1 MAIPGSRVVAVVL
14 ALLAV
19 NGLLAWLTFRGE
31 AGSVGPEAVAQ
42 AAERTSTSDG
52 MRFSLL
58 GEMELPEVGS
68 VSFTG
73 SGAVDVQDQRGYA
86 SMDMSALARRAGAP
100 GADQGDW
107 TMEMV
112 FDRRFVYMKFA
123 LLGAA
128 LGGKSW
134 LGFDLERVSEELGV
148 DSSLLRSQQQQ
159 GADPTS
165 TLRFLKA
172 ASDEV
177 EEVGTEQVR
186 GVETTHYRATV
197 DLSSFA
203 GVTELG
209 GDDEMETDVWVGEDN
224 LIRRVKWSQSI
235 KPQGTDQAVDAAF
248 TCEYYDFGTEVQV
261 EPPPAHDVQDMT
273 QAVAAQLAAGR

>member
-1 MAIPGSRVVAVVL
+1 MAAPGSRVVAVVL
-14 ALLAV
+14 ALLAA
-19 NGLLAWLTFRGE
+19 NGLFAWLTFRGQ

-52 MRFSLL
+52 LRFSLL

-86 SMDMSALARRAGAP
+86 SMDMSALARQAGAP
-100 GADQGDW
+100 GANQGDW

-112 FDRRFVYMKFA
+112 FDRRFVYMKFG
-123 LLGAA
+123 LLGAM

-134 LGFDLERVSEELGV
+134 LGFDLERVSEALGI

-159 GADPTS
+159 GADPAS

-172 ASDEV
+172 VSDDV

-186 GVETTHYRATV
+186 GVESTHYRATV
-197 DLSSFA
+197 DLSSFP
-203 GVTELG
+203 GVAELG
-209 GDDEMETDVWVGEDN
+209 GDDEMEMEVWVGRDN

-235 KPQGTDQAVDAAF
+235 KPQGTDQSVDASF
-248 TCEYYDFGTEVQV
+248 TSEYFDFGTEVNV
-261 EPPPAHDVQDMT
+261 DPPSAHDVQDMT
-273 QAVAAQLAAGR
+273 ETVAAQLGAGR